1 VKIVGILSLLA
12 ATAFAAPASAAV
24 VYSFNELGC
33 FGSSCTLSTSANDG
47 SLTFHQQAENNVP
60 AGTVDLG
67 TFTLANGSTDFNGD
81 LFSLQVTFTS
91 PLNGANTFSATLSGT
106 TTGNHGG
113 PVVVDFNNT
122 PLSFEGFTLA
132 VNDISLTAG
141 VGTPQEITG
150 TITAVAAVPEP
161 STWAMMILGLAG
173 LGFMGYRRKDK
184 LALNAA

>member
-1 VKIVGILSLLA
+1 MKIVGILSLLA

-24 VYSFNELGC
+24 LYSFNEQGC
-33 FGSSCTLSTSANDG
+33 FGSSCLVSNSANDG
-47 SLTFHQQAENNVP
+47 SLTFHNQAETNVA

-67 TFTLANGSTDFNGD
+67 TFTLANGSTNFNGD

-91 PLNGANTFSATLSGT
+91 PLNGANTFSALLSGK

-122 PLSFEGFTLA
+122 PFNFGGFTLA
-132 VNDISLTAG
+132 VDDITLAAG

-161 STWAMMILGLAG
+161 STWAMMILGFVG
-173 LGFMGYRRKDK
+173 LGTMTYRRRKS
-184 LALNAA
+184 AMITA